1 MDKTVKYYMAPL
13 ESVTTW
19 IYRQAHAKIY
29 GRLDKY
35 FIPFLE
41 PHEKRDFKT
50 RELQEILPEHNKNI
64 YAVPQILTN
73 RSEGFIKLAKALKDW
88 GYEEINLNLG
98 CPSKTVVTKGK
109 GSGFLAKPEELERF
123 LTEIFDAL
131 SGEVKISVKTRIGKE
146 DPEEF
151 PALLELFNK
160 YPMEELIIHP
170 RVQKDGYGN
179 VPRLELYEL
188 AEKQSV
194 NPLCYNGNLYTR
206 EQIRNFAE
214 RFPGTERLM
223 FGRGF
228 LRDPG
233 LLYNEGKDSKDIF
246 EKFWAFHDLVYEGY
260 QERNMGDRNVLFKM
274 KELWSYQV
282 YQFSE
287 PERLFKVFKK
297 AQDCKEYEQMIRNL
311 RG

>member
-50 RELQEILPEHNKNI
+50 RELQEILPEHNENI

-109 GSGFLAKPEELERF
+109 GSGFLAKPEELDRF

-160 YPMEELIIHP
+160 YSMEELIIHP

-179 VPRLELYEL
+179 VPRLEFYEL

-194 NPLCYNGNLYTR
+194 NLLCYNGDLYTQ
-206 EQIRNFAE
+206 EQIRDFTE

-223 FGRGF
+223 FGRGL

-233 LLYNEGKDSKDIF
+233 LLYNEEKDPKETF

-287 PERLFKVFKK
+287 PGRLFKAFKK

>member
-50 RELQEILPEHNKNI
+50 RELQEILPEHNENI

-151 PALLELFNK
+151 PALLKLFNK

-194 NPLCYNGNLYTR
+194 NPLCYNGDLYTQ
-206 EQIRNFAE
+206 EQIWNFAE

-287 PERLFKVFKK
+287 PERLFKTFKK
-297 AQDCKEYEQMIRNL
+297 VQDCNEYEQMIRNL
-311 RG
+311 RR

>member
-50 RELQEILPEHNKNI
+50 RELQEILPEHNENI

-88 GYEEINLNLG
+88 GYEEVNLNLG

-123 LTEIFDAL
+123 LTEVFDAL

-194 NPLCYNGNLYTR
+194 NPLCYNGDLYTR

-287 PERLFKVFKK
+287 PERLFKTFKK
-297 AQDCKEYEQMIRNL
+297 VQDCNEYEQMIRNL
-311 RG
+311 RR

>member
-223 FGRGF
+223 LGRGF

-287 PERLFKVFKK
+287 PERLFKTFKK
-297 AQDCKEYEQMIRNL
+297 VQDCNEYEQMIRNL
-311 RG
+311 RR

>member
-50 RELQEILPEHNKNI
+50 RELQEILPEHNENI

-88 GYEEINLNLG
+88 GYEEVNLNLG

-109 GSGFLAKPEELERF
+109 GSGFLAKPKELERF

-151 PALLELFNK
+151 PALLKLFNK

-194 NPLCYNGNLYTR
+194 NPLCYNGDLYTR

-233 LLYNEGKDSKDIF
+233 LLYNEGKNPKDIF

-287 PERLFKVFKK
+287 PERLFKTFKK
-297 AQDCKEYEQMIRNL
+297 MQDCNEYEQMIRNL
-311 RG
+311 RR

>member
-50 RELQEILPEHNKNI
+50 RELQEILPEHNENI
-64 YAVPQILTN
+64 YVVPQILTN

-194 NPLCYNGNLYTR
+194 NPLCYNGDLYTR

-287 PERLFKVFKK
+287 PERLFKTFKK
-297 AQDCKEYEQMIRNL
+297 VQDCNEYEQMIRNL
-311 RG
+311 RR

>member
-50 RELQEILPEHNKNI
+50 RELQEILPEHNENI

-73 RSEGFIKLAKALKDW
+73 RSEGFVKLAKALKDW
-88 GYEEINLNLG
+88 GYEEVNLNLG

-194 NPLCYNGNLYTR
+194 NPLCYNGDLYTR

-233 LLYNEGKDSKDIF
+233 LLYNEGKDLKDIF

-287 PERLFKVFKK
+287 PERLFKTFKK
-297 AQDCKEYEQMIRNL
+297 VQDCNEYEQMIRNL
-311 RG
+311 RR

>member
-1 MDKTVKYYMAPL
+1 MDKKVKYYMAPL
-13 ESVTTW
+13 ESGTTW

-50 RELQEILPEHNKNI
+50 RELQEILPEHNENI

-73 RSEGFIKLAKALKDW
+73 RSEGFIKLAKALKEW

-109 GSGFLAKPEELERF
+109 GSGFLAEPEELERF

-151 PALLELFNK
+151 PALLKLFNK

-170 RVQKDGYGN
+170 RVQKDGYGS

-194 NPLCYNGNLYTR
+194 NPLCYNGDLYTR
-206 EQIRNFAE
+206 EQIRNFVE

-287 PERLFKVFKK
+287 PERLFKTFKK
-297 AQDCKEYEQMIRNL
+297 VQDCNEYEQMIRNL
-311 RG
+311 RR

>member
-50 RELQEILPEHNKNI
+50 RELQEILPEHNENI

-88 GYEEINLNLG
+88 GYEEVNLNLG

-151 PALLELFNK
+151 PALLKLFNK

-194 NPLCYNGNLYTR
+194 NPLCYNGDLYTQ

-287 PERLFKVFKK
+287 PERLFKTFKK
-297 AQDCKEYEQMIRNL
+297 VQDCNEYEQMIRNL
-311 RG
+311 RR

>member
-88 GYEEINLNLG
+88 GYEEVNLNLG

-194 NPLCYNGNLYTR
+194 NPLCYNGDLYTR

-233 LLYNEGKDSKDIF
+233 LLYNEGKDLKDIF

-287 PERLFKVFKK
+287 PERLFKTFKK
-297 AQDCKEYEQMIRNL
+297 VQDCNEYEQMIRNL
-311 RG
+311 RR

>member
-50 RELQEILPEHNKNI
+50 RELQEILPEHNENI

-88 GYEEINLNLG
+88 GYEEVNLNLG
-98 CPSKTVVTKGK
+98 CPSKKVVTKGK

-287 PERLFKVFKK
+287 PERLFKTFKK
-297 AQDCKEYEQMIRNL
+297 VQDCNEYEQMIRNL
-311 RG
+311 RR

>member
-19 IYRQAHAKIY
+19 IYRKAHAKIY

-50 RELQEILPEHNKNI
+50 RELQEILPEHNENI

-88 GYEEINLNLG
+88 GYEEVNLNLG

-194 NPLCYNGNLYTR
+194 NPLCYNGDLYTR

-233 LLYNEGKDSKDIF
+233 LLYNEGKDLKDIF

-287 PERLFKVFKK
+287 PERLFKTFKK
-297 AQDCKEYEQMIRNL
+297 VQDCNEYEQMIRNL
-311 RG
+311 RR

>member
-188 AEKQSV
+188 AEKQSM
-194 NPLCYNGNLYTR
+194 NPVCYNGDLYTR
-206 EQIRNFAE
+206 EQIRNLTE
-214 RFPGTERLM
+214 RFPGTQRLM

-233 LLYNEGKDSKDIF
+233 LLYNEGKDSEETF

-287 PERLFKVFKK
+287 PERLFKAFKK
-297 AQDCKEYEQMIRNL
+297 VQDCKEYEQIIRNL

>member
-50 RELQEILPEHNKNI
+50 RELQEILPEHNENI

-88 GYEEINLNLG
+88 GYEEVNLNLG

-194 NPLCYNGNLYTR
+194 NPLCYNGDLYTR

-233 LLYNEGKDSKDIF
+233 LLYNEGKDLKDIF

-260 QERNMGDRNVLFKM
+260 QEINMGDRNVLFKM

-287 PERLFKVFKK
+287 PERLFKTFKK
-297 AQDCKEYEQMIRNL
+297 VQDCNEYEQMIRNL
-311 RG
+311 RR

>member
-50 RELQEILPEHNKNI
+50 RELQEILPEHNENI

-88 GYEEINLNLG
+88 GYEEVNLNLG

-151 PALLELFNK
+151 PALLKLFNK

-179 VPRLELYEL
+179 VPRLELYKL

-194 NPLCYNGNLYTR
+194 NPLCYNGDLYTR

-228 LRDPG
+228 LRDPS

-287 PERLFKVFKK
+287 PERLFKTFKK
-297 AQDCKEYEQMIRNL
+297 VQDCNEYEQMIRNL
-311 RG
+311 RR

>member
-50 RELQEILPEHNKNI
+50 RELQEILPEHNENI
-64 YAVPQILTN
+64 YVVPQILTN

-88 GYEEINLNLG
+88 GYEEVNLNLG

-194 NPLCYNGNLYTR
+194 NPLCYNGDLYTR

-287 PERLFKVFKK
+287 PERLFKTFKK
-297 AQDCKEYEQMIRNL
+297 VQDCNEYEQMIRNL
-311 RG
+311 RR

>member
-50 RELQEILPEHNKNI
+50 RELQEILPEHNENI

-233 LLYNEGKDSKDIF
+233 LLYNEGQDSKDIF
-246 EKFWAFHDLVYEGY
+246 EKFWTFHDLVYEGY

-274 KELWSYQV
+274 KELWSCQV

-287 PERLFKVFKK
+287 PERLFKTFKK
-297 AQDCKEYEQMIRNL
+297 VQDCNEYEQMIRNL
-311 RG
+311 RR

>member
-29 GRLDKY
+29 GRLEKY

-41 PHEKRDFKT
+41 SHEKRDFKT
-50 RELQEILPEHNKNI
+50 RELQEILPEHNENI

-88 GYEEINLNLG
+88 GYEEVNLNLG

-109 GSGFLAKPEELERF
+109 GSGFLAKPKELERF

-151 PALLELFNK
+151 PALLKLFNK

-194 NPLCYNGNLYTR
+194 NPLCYNGDLYTR

-233 LLYNEGKDSKDIF
+233 LLYNEGKDPKDIF

-287 PERLFKVFKK
+287 PERLFKTFKK
-297 AQDCKEYEQMIRNL
+297 VQDCNEYEQMIRNL
-311 RG
+311 RR

>member
-50 RELQEILPEHNKNI
+50 RELQEILPEHNENI

-194 NPLCYNGNLYTR
+194 NPLCYNGDLYTQ
-206 EQIRNFAE
+206 EQIWNFAE

-233 LLYNEGKDSKDIF
+233 LLYNKGKDPKDIF

-287 PERLFKVFKK
+287 PERLFKTFKK
-297 AQDCKEYEQMIRNL
+297 VQDCNEYEQMIRNL
-311 RG
+311 RR

>member
-29 GRLDKY
+29 GRLDKC

-50 RELQEILPEHNKNI
+50 RELQEILPEHNENI

-88 GYEEINLNLG
+88 GYEEVNLNLG

-109 GSGFLAKPEELERF
+109 GSGFLAKPKELERF

-151 PALLELFNK
+151 PALLKLFNK

-233 LLYNEGKDSKDIF
+233 LLYNEGKDLKDIF

-287 PERLFKVFKK
+287 PERLFKTFKK
-297 AQDCKEYEQMIRNL
+297 VQDCNEYEQMIRNL
-311 RG
+311 RR

>member
-50 RELQEILPEHNKNI
+50 RELQEILPEHNENI

-109 GSGFLAKPEELERF
+109 GSGFLAKPEELEQF

-151 PALLELFNK
+151 PVLLKLFNK

-188 AEKQSV
+188 AEKQSL
-194 NPLCYNGNLYTR
+194 NPLCYNGDLYTR

-233 LLYNEGKDSKDIF
+233 LIYNEGKDSKDIF
-246 EKFWAFHDLVYEGY
+246 EKFWEFHDLVYEGY

-287 PERLFKVFKK
+287 PERLFKTFKK
-297 AQDCKEYEQMIRNL
+297 VQDCNEYEQMIRNL
-311 RG
+311 RR

>member
-50 RELQEILPEHNKNI
+50 RELQEILPEHNENI

-151 PALLELFNK
+151 PVLLELFNK

-188 AEKQSV
+188 AEKQSL
-194 NPLCYNGNLYTR
+194 NPLCYNGDLYTR

-214 RFPGTERLM
+214 RFQGTERLM

-287 PERLFKVFKK
+287 PERLFKTFKK
-297 AQDCKEYEQMIRNL
+297 VQDCNEYEQMIRNL
-311 RG
+311 RR

>member
-50 RELQEILPEHNKNI
+50 RELQEILPEHNENI

-151 PALLELFNK
+151 PALLKLFNK

-194 NPLCYNGNLYTR
+194 NPLCYNGDLYTR

-223 FGRGF
+223 LGRGF

-287 PERLFKVFKK
+287 PERLFKTFKK
-297 AQDCKEYEQMIRNL
+297 VQDCNEYEQMIRNL
-311 RG
+311 RR

>member
-50 RELQEILPEHNKNI
+50 RELQEILPEHNENI

-88 GYEEINLNLG
+88 GYEEVNLNLG

-109 GSGFLAKPEELERF
+109 GSGFLAKPEELEQF

-188 AEKQSV
+188 AEKQSL
-194 NPLCYNGNLYTR
+194 NPLCYNGDLYTR

-233 LLYNEGKDSKDIF
+233 LIYNEGKDSKDIF
-246 EKFWAFHDLVYEGY
+246 EKFWEFHDLVYEGY

-287 PERLFKVFKK
+287 PERLFKTFKK
-297 AQDCKEYEQMIRNL
+297 VQDCNEYEQMIRNL
-311 RG
+311 RR

>member
-50 RELQEILPEHNKNI
+50 RELQEIRPEHNKNI

-287 PERLFKVFKK
+287 PERLFKTFKK
-297 AQDCKEYEQMIRNL
+297 VQDCNEYEQMIRNL
-311 RG
+311 RR

>member
-50 RELQEILPEHNKNI
+50 RELQEILPEHNENI

-151 PALLELFNK
+151 PALLKLFNK

-194 NPLCYNGNLYTR
+194 NPLCYNGDLYTQ

-233 LLYNEGKDSKDIF
+233 LLYNKGKDPKDIF

-274 KELWSYQV
+274 KELWSYQA

>member
-287 PERLFKVFKK
+287 PERLFKTFKK
-297 AQDCKEYEQMIRNL
+297 VQDCNEYEQMIRNL
-311 RG
+311 RR

>member
-50 RELQEILPEHNKNI
+50 RELQEIMPEHNENI

-73 RSEGFIKLAKALKDW
+73 RSEGFIKLAKALRDW
-88 GYEEINLNLG
+88 GYEEVNLNLG

-131 SGEVKISVKTRIGKE
+131 SGEIKISVKTRIGKE

-194 NPLCYNGNLYTR
+194 NPLCYNGDLYTR

-287 PERLFKVFKK
+287 PERLFKTFKK
-297 AQDCKEYEQMIRNL
+297 VQDCNEYEQMIRNL
-311 RG
+311 RR

>member
-41 PHEKRDFKT
+41 LHEKRDFKT
-50 RELQEILPEHNKNI
+50 RELQEILPEHNENI

-88 GYEEINLNLG
+88 GYEEVNLNLG

-188 AEKQSV
+188 AEKQSL
-194 NPLCYNGNLYTR
+194 NLLCYNGDLYTR
-206 EQIRNFAE
+206 EQIRNFTE

-233 LLYNEGKDSKDIF
+233 LLHNEGKDPKDIF

-287 PERLFKVFKK
+287 PERLFKTFKK
-297 AQDCKEYEQMIRNL
+297 VQDCNEYEQMIRNL
-311 RG
+311 RR

>member
-88 GYEEINLNLG
+88 GYEEVNLNLG

-151 PALLELFNK
+151 PALLKLFNK

-194 NPLCYNGNLYTR
+194 NPLCYNGDLYTR

-287 PERLFKVFKK
+287 PERLFKTFKK
-297 AQDCKEYEQMIRNL
+297 VQDCNEYEQMIRNL
-311 RG
+311 RR

>member
-50 RELQEILPEHNKNI
+50 RELQEILPEHNENI

-88 GYEEINLNLG
+88 GYEEVNLNLG

-146 DPEEF
+146 NPEEF

-194 NPLCYNGNLYTR
+194 NPLCYNGDLYTR

-233 LLYNEGKDSKDIF
+233 LLYNEGKDPKDIF

-287 PERLFKVFKK
+287 PERLFKTFKK
-297 AQDCKEYEQMIRNL
+297 VQDCNEYEQMIRNL
-311 RG
+311 RR

>member
-50 RELQEILPEHNKNI
+50 RELQEILPEHNENI

-88 GYEEINLNLG
+88 GYEEVNLNLG

-151 PALLELFNK
+151 PALLKLFNK

-194 NPLCYNGNLYTR
+194 NPLCYNGDLYTR

-287 PERLFKVFKK
+287 PERLFKTFKK
-297 AQDCKEYEQMIRNL
+297 VQDCNEYEQMIRNL
-311 RG
+311 CR

>member
-73 RSEGFIKLAKALKDW
+73 RSEGFIKLAKALRDW
-88 GYEEINLNLG
+88 GYEEVNLNLG

-151 PALLELFNK
+151 PALLKLFNK

-170 RVQKDGYGN
+170 RVQKDGYGS

-287 PERLFKVFKK
+287 PERLFKTFKK
-297 AQDCKEYEQMIRNL
+297 VQDCNEYEQMIRNL
-311 RG
+311 RR

>member
-50 RELQEILPEHNKNI
+50 RELQEILPEHNENI

-194 NPLCYNGNLYTR
+194 NPLCYNGDLYTR

-233 LLYNEGKDSKDIF
+233 LIYNEGKDSKDIF

-287 PERLFKVFKK
+287 PERLFKTFKK
-297 AQDCKEYEQMIRNL
+297 VQDCNEYEQMIRNL
-311 RG
+311 RR

>member
-50 RELQEILPEHNKNI
+50 RELQEILPEHNENI

-123 LTEIFDAL
+123 LAEIFDAL

-194 NPLCYNGNLYTR
+194 NPLWYNGDLYTR

-228 LRDPG
+228 LRNPG

-287 PERLFKVFKK
+287 PERLFKTFKK
-297 AQDCKEYEQMIRNL
+297 VQDCNEYEQMIRNL
-311 RG
+311 RR

>member
-223 FGRGF
+223 LGRGF

-246 EKFWAFHDLVYEGY
+246 EKFWEFHDLVYEGY

-287 PERLFKVFKK
+287 PERLFKTFKK
-297 AQDCKEYEQMIRNL
+297 VQDCNEYEQMIRNL
-311 RG
+311 RR

>member
-50 RELQEILPEHNKNI
+50 RELQEILPEHNENI

-88 GYEEINLNLG
+88 GYEEVNLNLG

-109 GSGFLAKPEELERF
+109 GSGFLAKPKELERF

-287 PERLFKVFKK
+287 PERLFKTFKK
-297 AQDCKEYEQMIRNL
+297 VQDCNEYEQMIRNL
-311 RG
+311 RR

>member
-50 RELQEILPEHNKNI
+50 RELQEILPEHNENI

-123 LTEIFDAL
+123 LAEIFDAL

-188 AEKQSV
+188 AEKQSL
-194 NPLCYNGNLYTR
+194 NPLCYNGDLYTR

-228 LRDPG
+228 LRDPS
-233 LLYNEGKDSKDIF
+233 LLYNEEKDPKETF

-287 PERLFKVFKK
+287 PERLFKTFKK
-297 AQDCKEYEQMIRNL
+297 VQDCNEYEQMIRNL
-311 RG
+311 RR